1 MLENKKIF
9 QERVMSLRR
18 AQFDRLKEEREERMK
33 QMIKSRNKEREVQ
46 RKMIY
51 FLKSE
56 EERQTR
62 LREEEEKQKLEGT
75 FAFRICPIEFI
86 E

>member
-18 AQFDRLKEEREERMK
+18 AQFELKEEREERMK